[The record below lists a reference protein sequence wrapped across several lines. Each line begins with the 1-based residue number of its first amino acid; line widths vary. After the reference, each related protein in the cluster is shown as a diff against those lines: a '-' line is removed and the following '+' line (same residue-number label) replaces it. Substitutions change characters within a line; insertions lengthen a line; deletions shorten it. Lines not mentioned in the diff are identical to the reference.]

1 MNRVDRTRAAA
12 EDLRRAGGRDA
23 QVEIVEYDPAWP
35 TRFAAELERIG
46 PLLGGVEIHHFG
58 STAVPGLA
66 AKPVIDMIALVDNLD
81 THIAAL
87 TTGGG
92 YEFPRAFNATLAHRR
107 FLCYPG
113 AAVRTYHL
121 HLVDEPGELERRLR
135 FRDLLR
141 SDAALAREYVTLKR
155 ALAVRHRDN
164 REAYTQAKAEFIRA
178 SLASDGELGKSGYGG
193 VSST

>member
-1 MNRVDRTRAAA
+1 
-12 EDLRRAGGRDA
+12 
-23 QVEIVEYDPAWP
+23 
-35 TRFAAELERIG
+35 
-46 PLLGGVEIHHFG
+46 
-58 STAVPGLA
+58 
-66 AKPVIDMIALVDNLD
+66 MIALVDNLD